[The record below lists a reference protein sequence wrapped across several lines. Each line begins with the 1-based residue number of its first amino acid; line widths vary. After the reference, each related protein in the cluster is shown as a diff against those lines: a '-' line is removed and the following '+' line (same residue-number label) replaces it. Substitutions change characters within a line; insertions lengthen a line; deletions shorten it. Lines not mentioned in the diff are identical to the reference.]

1 MATTKTIQ
9 PTGATITI
17 PDFTDQPDV
26 RPVATDL
33 SNITD
38 AANAINTQIEPV
50 VGTGKA
56 WIVNAE
62 LNNYTTTG
70 TYYIGTGATVGGTS
84 LGMQYGMLVVNSGRT
99 DTVEHTFIVNGGK
112 RYYRELR
119 NSSWSAFYSLD
130 DQIVTL
136 VKQTTQSLTTD
147 SSGMVDINTSKKPIV
162 GVQVVK
168 SSDSSACRAIQIRCR
183 DYQGK
188 LEYKYLIQEW
198 GNGNPVLSTGI
209 TVYVTYIDI
218 NLT

>member
-17 PDFTDQPDV
+17 PEFTDQPDV

-33 SNITD
+33 GNITD
-38 AANAINTQIEPV
+38 AANA
-50 VGTGKA
+50 
-56 WIVNAE
+56 
-62 LNNYTTTG
+62 L
-70 TYYIGTGATVGGTS
+70 S
-84 LGMQYGMLVVNSGRT
+84 
-99 DTVEHTFIVNGGK
+99 
-112 RYYRELR
+112 
-119 NSSWSAFYSLD
+119 
-130 DQIVTL
+130 DQIGTL